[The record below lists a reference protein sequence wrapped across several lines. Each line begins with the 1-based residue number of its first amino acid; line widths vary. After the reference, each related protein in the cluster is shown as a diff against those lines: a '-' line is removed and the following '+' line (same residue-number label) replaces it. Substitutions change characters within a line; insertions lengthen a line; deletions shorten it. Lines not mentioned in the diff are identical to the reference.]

1 MFASQLTAYLGVVGL
16 VATVVVATQYSN
28 STDGLTFV
36 VIVLT
41 AYLVLTEPKR
51 RLEQRELFWRYL
63 ADAVYETCH
72 NLQHIAKVYTAKSS
86 LETWPDFHLR
96 AALRLIDP
104 PFNDYMLRAEPHLWP
119 HLDHMIRNDLYMQRY
134 PFTPEGAQAGKD
146 LLGYFVEHSLR
157 FIIAAGRAK
166 ESKAGPYVSDVIEKL
181 GRNELT
187 GLVLSGGATRFHV
200 RITRERAERDL
211 AERRYHLN
219 GNEQPV
225 CWFGEQTDPHALWR
239 VFHALTDPPP
249 RPGFSDSVIQV

>member
-1 MFASQLTAYLGVVGL
+1 MFASQLTAYLGVLGL
-16 VATVVVATQYSN
+16 IATVVVATQYSN

-72 NLQHIAKVYTAKSS
+72 KLQHIAKAYTAESS

-134 PFTPEGAQAGKD
+134 PFTPEGAQAGRD
-146 LLGYFVEHSLR
+146 VLGYFARGVSWRDAVSRSHYPR
-157 FIIAAGRAK
+157 ACRTRRGRAQVPP
-166 ESKAGPYVSDVIEKL
+166 ERPRAACLLVRGRDRPACALACLPRTDRPAPETGVQRLRNPGVNRCVSRPSRPTPGP
-181 GRNELT
+181 
-187 GLVLSGGATRFHV
+187 GARTS
-200 RITRERAERDL
+200 
-211 AERRYHLN
+211 
-219 GNEQPV
+219 P
-225 CWFGEQTDPHALWR
+225 
-239 VFHALTDPPP
+239 
-249 RPGFSDSVIQV
+249 